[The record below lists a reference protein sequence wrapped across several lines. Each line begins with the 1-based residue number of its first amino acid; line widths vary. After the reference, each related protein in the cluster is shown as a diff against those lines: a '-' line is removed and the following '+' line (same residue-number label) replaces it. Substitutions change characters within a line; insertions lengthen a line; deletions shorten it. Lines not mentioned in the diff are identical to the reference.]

1 MNHQNVQPS
10 AETAEGGL
18 VSTLHALLRPL
29 GKADVLNGLDNNADE
44 REVMGRLVEMGEGI
58 DADGPTL
65 AGLQAFV
72 TASRVLPNPHSNV
85 LRARVERYAFDPES
99 PHRMIAL
106 KALSSV
112 SPEAKIAFE
121 REEKARIGNLAHV
134 ESAKIR
140 GCCAGHDF

>member
-10 AETAEGGL
+10 AEAAEESL
-18 VSTLHALLRPL
+18 VNASRSSLAPF
-29 GKADVLNGLDNNADE
+29 GKAHILDGLNDNADE
-44 REVMGRLVEMGEGI
+44 NEVMGRLVEMGEGI

-72 TASRVLPNPHSNV
+72 AASQVLTGPHANV

-112 SPEAKIAFE
+112 SPEAKFAFE
-121 REEKARIGNLAHV
+121 REENVRVGNLAHV

-140 GCCAGHDF
+140 GCCAGHDS